1 MSDSEIAKIAALVVT
16 MIKEPSNELLKIHLK
31 KPIFI
36 CQADAYSVYGE
47 MNIRNLVS
55 AGLLKRLK
63 RKRKIEY
70 RIIDIEK
77 HIFKQTIEI

>member
-16 MIKEPSNELLKIHLK
+16 MIKEPSSELLKIHLK

-70 RIIDIEK
+70 RISDIEK
-77 HIFKQTIEI
+77 HIFKQTIEV